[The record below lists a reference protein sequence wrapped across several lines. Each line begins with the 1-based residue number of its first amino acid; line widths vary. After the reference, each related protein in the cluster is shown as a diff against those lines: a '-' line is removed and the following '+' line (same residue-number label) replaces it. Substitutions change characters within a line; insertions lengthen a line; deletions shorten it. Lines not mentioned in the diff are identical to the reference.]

1 MCVGGWVGGAGG
13 VWGFR
18 GVIARRGTEGR
29 ERVFYFVN
37 WSVQMEMSERPE
49 KRMDLI
55 VEMPPLLPND

>member
-1 MCVGGWVGGAGG
+1 MCVCGWGEGGGG
-13 VWGFR
+13 FK
-18 GVIARRGTEGR
+18 GVIARPGTEGR

-55 VEMPPLLPND
+55 VEMPPRLPND

>member
-1 MCVGGWVGGAGG
+1 M
-13 VWGFR
+13 
-18 GVIARRGTEGR
+18 IARRGTEGR

>member
-1 MCVGGWVGGAGG
+1 MCVGGGVGG
-13 VWGFR
+13 GFR
-18 GVIARRGTEGR
+18 GVIARRRTEGR

-55 VEMPPLLPND
+55 VEMAPLLPND

>member
-1 MCVGGWVGGAGG
+1 MCGWGRLGC
-13 VWGFR
+13 R

-37 WSVQMEMSERPE
+37 WSVQMEMSEKPE